1 MENYHQLYARNCY
14 YNRYGQRQCT
24 RWSSWGRWV
33 VLVVAV
39 LFFILLALSCCC
51 LARRRRKRG
60 VTPYYGT
67 GWMAPNGGG
76 KFGHHNQAQNYNPGY
91 NNQHQMHNYNQGA
104 QGGYQQ
110 PYNNPPAYGGQQ
122 QDSYYGGQQY
132 GVQSPPQAYQGNS
145 YAPPPGPPPGK

>member
-1 MENYHQLYARNCY
+1 MSHPI
-14 YNRYGQRQCT
+14 
-24 RWSSWGRWV
+24 
-33 VLVVAV
+33 
-39 LFFILLALSCCC
+39 FFKCDALELTFHPLSC

-76 KFGHHNQAQNYNPGY
+76 KFGHNNQAQNYNPGY
-91 NNQHQMHNYNQGA
+91 NNQQHQMHNYNQGA